1 MNKRSLDKPEHCC
14 FCSEKESI
22 VHLFFECVVSK
33 VIWGFVKELLGLNI
47 GSDISQLHLSGCMK
61 KVSWCKYHLNC
72 GIERNIAD
80 KE

>member
-47 GSDISQLHLSGCMK
+47 GSDYLSTASKWLHEKSFM
-61 KVSWCKYHLNC
+61 V
-72 GIERNIAD
+72 
-80 KE
+80 